1 MNDVDIDTMRMHLVG
16 SYVYREYN
24 IRSKIESRDYNIRS
38 KIESRELEISGDP
51 DIFYLTLGMII
62 RDNYSNEFNYILEE
76 IIPYKY

>member
-24 IRSKIESRDYNIRS
+24 SIE
-38 KIESRELEISGDP
+38 KLEISGDP
-51 DIFYLTLGMII
+51 DIFYLTLGMRI
-62 RDNYSNEFNYILEE
+62 RESYPNGFNYILEE